1 MTYRALRLA
10 VGALGF
16 AGILS
21 ACDAGTTVAG
31 GGSSASAAPRLTID
45 IPGLD
50 TVRRRVLFGSPVT
63 ITATGTDDLSL
74 LKMSVFATRDT
85 GSTVPRSQVIVTG
98 TNQTFTSNTPTFTTT
113 FNMPLDGARSGD
125 TIKVV
130 GSVTDGNGQTI
141 NKNLSFIL
149 FDSVPPTVRLVA
161 PLRNVTMKS
170 GAVTD
175 SVRLTASDSS
185 GLTTVGY
192 DVLSIVSGA
201 LAVRYTVSH
210 VVDNRKTQVVDAFL
224 ADFDTLA
231 PGSYLIRARAT
242 DATGI
247 SSVTDT
253 VRFNI
258 ADAIAPTFTFVSPA
272 QRNPLLIGDS
282 TDITLRVTDNVALKK
297 FTLKGFSVRGDP
309 RLGATDT
316 VVFYDSV
323 LFNFTSLTTDTTVSR
338 RLRYN
343 KQPTNAQDTVVYF
356 RGIVTDASLNADTAV
371 LTQVL
376 VSGPKVTVSADST
389 AWPNKEVTISM
400 TVMDST
406 PSISRY
412 GYTATMSNGVVIK
425 DTTVYVTGPQ
435 FLTSQ
440 TTFIV
445 PANAPLGGRITVV
458 PRATDAGGNVGSGN
472 TVFIPIIAE
481 PRDNAPPLVYQRIP
495 ARFEQGA
502 TIMVD
507 AHDPSQIRAIGYEV
521 RTLPDSALIGSGSVA
536 RAVGSRRTNDTASFV
551 LNYDRQYRG
560 KTAYL
565 VSWAED
571 SLGNRGQSLAA
582 GFTSPQTDA
591 RLAKRDTVLLVYGVT
606 YALPAGSL
614 GADIAVD
621 TNPTRKRVF
630 ITDVRQG
637 GVFVWEDS
645 SATRT
650 AAGFRPAKISVG
662 AFPWGMALDTSG
674 NKLFV
679 ANSGGTNIDVVDLN
693 TLSDLRGQRVQTPSS
708 SLYDVQWSVNITT
721 GQLKYSGFQVINYS
735 DRPQYIAQSANG
747 NLYFSTRP
755 TSAAPAGTIRRIDDP
770 LGQPRMRQIW
780 QYASFMSQKY
790 SIFNADSVFV
800 YTTTVPNASDAIKI
814 CDSDVNTGVAY
825 CSAKWVT
832 AEDAMAD
839 PNLSTHA
846 VDVELVND
854 IDVASLALP
863 DTNFV
868 ASGTDGRRI
877 AFGEGATGGR
887 PGRVV
892 TVLDTLGMGYNQ
904 ALYTRPL
911 QVRDLVNNASDQI
924 FGIAFNKKSNYLAI
938 HGGETFFADTAL
950 RLQGKVATRSSG
962 AGVAFNPGNDSKNSP
977 DAVSQAFVA
986 SSDTTLE
993 VIDTYYFRLRQKL
1006 PLRSNLYGALRVWYN
1021 FNPTAAVPL
1030 KVYGLTS
1037 EGLVVIDIRPEDLL
1051 QQ

>member
-10 VGALGF
+10 AGALGF
-16 AGILS
+16 AGFLA
-21 ACDAGTTVAG
+21 ACDNGSPTSGSG
-31 GGSSASAAPRLTID
+31 GGTSAAPRLTID

-50 TVRRRVLFGSPVT
+50 TIRGRVLFGSPVT

-74 LKMSVFATRDT
+74 LKMDVYATRDT
-85 GSTVPRSQVIVTG
+85 GSTIPKAQLMVSGV
-98 TNQTFTSNTPTFTTT
+98 NKTFTSNTPTFTTT
-113 FNMPLDGARSGD
+113 FNVPLDGARSGD
-125 TIKVV
+125 TIKVF

-141 NKNLSFIL
+141 SKNLSFIL
-149 FDSVPPTVRLVA
+149 FDSVPPIVKLVA
-161 PLRNVTMKS
+161 PLRGATMKS
-170 GAVTD
+170 GALTD

-192 DVLSIVSGA
+192 DVLSIVGGA
-201 LAVRYTVSH
+201 LATRFTVSQ
-210 VVDNRKTQVVDAFL
+210 VIDNRKTQVSQALL
-224 ADFDTLA
+224 ANFDTLA

-258 ADAIAPTFTFVSPA
+258 ADAIPPVLTFVSPA

-282 TDITLRVTDNVALKK
+282 IDVTIRVTDNVALKK

-309 RLGATDT
+309 RLGPTDT

-323 LFNFTSLTTDTTVSR
+323 LFNFTSLTTDSTLTR

-343 KQPTNAQDTVVYF
+343 KVPTNAQDTVVYF
-356 RGIVTDASLNADTAV
+356 RGIVTDNSLNADTAV

-376 VSGPKVTVSADST
+376 VSGPKVIVTADST
-389 AWPNKEVTISM
+389 AWPNKEITVTMS
-400 TVMDST
+400 VVDSS

-425 DTTVYVTGPQ
+425 DTTIYVSGVQ
-435 FLTSQ
+435 SLTSQ

-445 PANAPLGGRITVV
+445 PANAPIGGSIKIV
-458 PRATDAGGNVGSGN
+458 PRATDAAGNIGSGN
-472 TVFIPIIAE
+472 TVIIPIIAE
-481 PRDNAPPLVYQRIP
+481 PRDNLPPLVYQRIP
-495 ARFEQGA
+495 LRFEQGA
-502 TIMVD
+502 TLLVD

-521 RTLPDSALIGSGSVA
+521 RTLPDSTLIGSGSVA
-536 RAVGSRRTNDTASFV
+536 RAVGTRRTNDTASFA

-560 KTAYL
+560 KNAYL

-571 SLGNRGQSLAA
+571 SLGNRGQSLSA
-582 GFTSPQTDA
+582 GITSPQSDP

-621 TNPTRKRVF
+621 TNSTRKRVF
-630 ITDVRQG
+630 ISDVTQG

-645 SATRT
+645 SATRS
-650 AAGFRPAKISVG
+650 APGLRPSKISVG

-693 TLSDLRGQRVQTPSS
+693 TLTDLRGQRVQTPSS
-708 SLYDVQWSVNITT
+708 SVYDVAWSVNPTS
-721 GQLKYSGFQVINYS
+721 GQLKYSGFQIINYS

-755 TSAAPAGTIRRIDDP
+755 TSAAPAGTLRRIDDP
-770 LGQPRMRQIW
+770 LGRPRLRQIW
-780 QYASFMSQKY
+780 QYANAMTNKY
-790 SIFNADSVFV
+790 TIFNADSVFIYV
-800 YTTTVPNASDAIKI
+800 TSVPNASDAIRI
-814 CDSDVNTGVAY
+814 CDSDVNTLVAY
-825 CSAKWVT
+825 CSGAYRT
-832 AEDAMAD
+832 AEEAMAD
-839 PNLSTHA
+839 PALSTHA
-846 VDVELVND
+846 VDVELVNN
-854 IDVASLALP
+854 IDVNSLALT

-868 ASGTDGRRI
+868 TAGTDGRRI
-877 AFGEGATGGR
+877 AFGEGATSGR

-892 TVLDTLGMGYNQ
+892 TVLDTLGMAYNQ
-904 ALYTRPL
+904 ALYSRPL
-911 QVRDLVNNASDQI
+911 QTRDLVNNASDQI

-938 HGGETFFADTAL
+938 HGSETFFADTAL
-950 RLQGKVATRSSG
+950 RLQGKVTTAATG
-962 AGVAFNPGNDSKNSP
+962 AGVAFNPGNDSKNAA

-986 SSDTTLE
+986 SSDMTVE
-993 VIDTYYFRLRQKL
+993 VIDSYYFRLRQKL
-1006 PLRSNLYGALRVWYN
+1006 PLRTNLYGALRVWYS
-1021 FNPTAAVPL
+1021 FNPTTGVPL
-1030 KVYGLTS
+1030 KIYGLTS

-1051 QQ
+1051 QK

>member
-1 MTYRALRLA
+1 MTYRALRLV

-16 AGILS
+16 AAAVT
-21 ACDAGTTVAG
+21 ACDSGTTTATG
-31 GGSSASAAPRLTID
+31 GTTSAAPRLTID

-50 TVRRRVLFGSPVT
+50 TVRRRMLFGSPVS

-74 LKMSVFATRDT
+74 LRMSVYATRDT
-85 GSTVPRSQVIVTG
+85 GSTIPKAVVTATG
-98 TNQTFTSNTPTFTTT
+98 VNTTFTSNTPTYSTT
-113 FNMPLDGARSGD
+113 FTMPLAGARSGD
-125 TIKVV
+125 TVKVF
-130 GSVTDGNGQTI
+130 GSVTDGNGQTAT
-141 NKNLSFIL
+141 KNLTFVL
-149 FDSVPPTVRLVA
+149 FDSVPPTVRLLA
-161 PLRNVTMKS
+161 PVRNAIMKS
-170 GAVTD
+170 GALTD
-175 SVRLTASDSS
+175 SVRLSASDSS

-192 DVLSIVSGA
+192 DVLSIVGGA
-201 LAVRYTVSH
+201 LATRYTVSH
-210 VVDNRKTQVVDAFL
+210 VVDNRKTQVTDSFL

-247 SSVTDT
+247 TSVSDT

-258 ADAIAPTFTFVSPA
+258 ADAIPPVYTFVSPA
-272 QRNPLLIGDS
+272 QRGALLIGDS
-282 TDITLRVTDNVALKK
+282 IDVTSRLQDNVALKK

-316 VVFYDSV
+316 IVFYDSV
-323 LFNFTSLTTDTTVSR
+323 LFNFTTLTTDTTLSR

-343 KQPTNAQDTVVYF
+343 RTPTTAQDTIVYF
-356 RGIVTDASLNADTAV
+356 RGIVTDNSGNADTAV

-376 VSGPKVTVSADST
+376 VSGPKVIVTADSS
-389 AWPNKEVTISM
+389 AWPNKEVTVTLS
-400 TVMDST
+400 VMDST

-425 DTTVYVTGPQ
+425 DTTIYVTGVQ
-435 FLTSQ
+435 NVVSQ

-445 PANAPLGGRITVV
+445 PANAPIGGRITIV
-458 PRATDAGGNVGSGN
+458 PRATDGGGNLGSGN
-472 TVFIPIIAE
+472 TVIVPIIAE
-481 PRDNAPPLVYQRIP
+481 PRDNSAPLVYQRIP
-495 ARFEQGA
+495 VRFEQGA
-502 TIMVD
+502 SILVD

-521 RTLPDSALIGSGSVA
+521 RTLPDSALIGSGTVA
-536 RAVGSRRTNDTASFV
+536 RAVGSRRTNDTATFV

-560 KTAYL
+560 KNAYL

-571 SLGNRGQSLAA
+571 SLGNRGQSLINT
-582 GFTSPQTDA
+582 FTSPQTDP
-591 RLAKRDTVLLVYGVT
+591 RLAKRDTVLLVFGVT
-606 YALPAGSL
+606 YALPSGSL

-621 TNPTRKRVF
+621 TNSTRKRVF

-645 SATRT
+645 SATRP
-650 AAGFRPAKISVG
+650 APGLRPAKIAVG

-693 TLSDLRGQRVQTPSS
+693 TLSDLRGQRVQTPSAS
-708 SLYDVQWSVNITT
+708 VYDVAWAINPTT
-721 GQLKYSGFQVINYS
+721 GQLKYSGFKVINYS

-755 TSAAPAGTIRRIDDP
+755 TSAAPAGTLRRIDDP
-770 LGQPRMRQIW
+770 LGRPRLRQIW
-780 QYASFMSQKY
+780 QYADAMQQKHT
-790 SIFNADSVFV
+790 IFNSDSVFIFV
-800 YTTTVPNASDAIKI
+800 DPSPNGSDKIQI
-814 CDSDVNTGVAY
+814 CDSDINTGAAY
-825 CSAKWVT
+825 CSGAHIF
-832 AEDAMAD
+832 ASDAMAD
-839 PNLSTHA
+839 LAPYA
-846 VDVELVND
+846 VDVELVNN

-868 ASGTDGRRI
+868 TAGSDGRRI
-877 AFGEGATGGR
+877 AFGEGATSGR

-892 TVLDTLGMGYNQ
+892 TVLDSLGMSYTQ
-904 ALYTRPL
+904 ALYSRPL
-911 QVRDLVNNASDQI
+911 QIRDLVNNASDKI

-950 RLQGKVATRSSG
+950 RLQGKVATAASG
-962 AGVAFNPGNDSKNSP
+962 AGVAFNPGNDSKNSA

-993 VIDTYYFRLRQKL
+993 VIDSYYFRLRQKL
-1006 PLRSNLYGALRVWYN
+1006 PLRTNLYGALRVWYS
-1021 FNPTAAVPL
+1021 FNPATGVPL

-1051 QQ
+1051 QK